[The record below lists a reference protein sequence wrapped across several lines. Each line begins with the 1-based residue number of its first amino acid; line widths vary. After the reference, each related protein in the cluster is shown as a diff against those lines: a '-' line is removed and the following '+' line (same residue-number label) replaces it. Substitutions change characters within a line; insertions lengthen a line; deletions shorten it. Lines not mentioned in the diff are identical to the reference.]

1 MSVEKPA
8 TLAHVLAVQG
18 ALRAT
23 LEALILAGALDR
35 AAAADLIARRA
46 DEMRRMTDDAD
57 WRRAA
62 DTLEV
67 WAREVREQGSF
78 AK

>member
-1 MSVEKPA
+1 MTEKPA

-23 LEALILAGALDR
+23 LEALIEAGVVARTDVAAL
-35 AAAADLIARRA
+35 LERRA
-46 DEMRRMTDDAD
+46 REMRQMTDDAA

-62 DTLEV
+62 DTIEV